1 MGFILITF
9 LSTNAS
15 CMVLFIKMYIYIFFY
30 DLVPG
35 NLYKYFM
42 SSPIVK
48 YKVLHVS
55 IRSSL
60 LIVLFK
66 FPILMQFFILFCFIL
81 PTLGIVGEDIVF
93 SFYPSWFLGWGSV
106 N

>member
-15 CMVLFIKMYIYIFFY
+15 CMVLFIKKIYIYIFY

-35 NLYKYFM
+35 NLYKHFM
-42 SSPIVK
+42 SSIVK

-66 FPILMQFFILFCFIL
+66 CPILMQFFILFCFVL

>member
-1 MGFILITF
+1 MYLVWCCSFKNILY
-9 LSTNAS
+9 L
-15 CMVLFIKMYIYIFFY
+15 LY
-30 DLVPG
+30 DLVPW
-35 NLYKYFM
+35 NLYKHFM

-66 FPILMQFFILFCFIL
+66 CGLLTQFFILFCFVL

-93 SFYPSWFLGWGSV
+93 SFYPSWFVGWGSV